1 MSTQETVFN
10 QTSEANEVID
20 QNVNGQNVNGQSDI
34 DNDEEDEENEEDEVN
49 ELFDEQYQNEKLAD
63 LRPKLINASMKLP
76 PITSKKYG
84 AAKLEI
90 DKLTADIMSEIKG
103 IKAQMKEAAD
113 KAEQDANVAKIDA
126 VCMAFADLK
135 LAERDG
141 LPVEQIEGFNAAYL
155 AARDIAVNELALA
168 KWNKVKATSNG
179 DGEKSGDVRAAIEAD
194 FNSVHIGDVMKA
206 TKASVKAAKEILK
219 QAPYYDGKGYR
230 RGTLDT
236 YIKEYFERLNVTLA

>member
-1 MSTQETVFN
+1 MSTQETVFTN
-10 QTSEANEVID
+10 EVNANEQAENEVIMS
-20 QNVNGQNVNGQSDI
+20 NGQSDNEAI
-34 DNDEEDEENEEDEVN
+34 DEDEDEDEDEVN
-49 ELFDEQYQNEKLAD
+49 ELFDEQFTNEKLAE
-63 LRPKLINASMKLP
+63 LRPKLITASMKLP

-126 VCMAFADLK
+126 VCMAFAALQIAQRDNLP
-135 LAERDG
+135 AEQIDG
-141 LPVEQIEGFNAAYL
+141 LNAAYM

-168 KWNKVKATSNG
+168 KWNKPKATSANG
-179 DGEKSGDVRAAIEAD
+179 EGEKSGDVRAAIEAD
-194 FNSVHIGDVMKA
+194 FNSVHVGDVMKA
-206 TKASVKAAKEILK
+206 TKNSVKAAKEILK
-219 QAPYYDGKGYR
+219 AAPYYDGKGYR